1 MVKTAL
7 FLLLAANCRSAA
19 QKPAAFDLVVYGA
32 TAAGVS
38 TSVAAAREGL
48 HVALVDPGHHPG
60 GLVSGGL
67 SSSDHGKIE
76 VIGGI
81 SREFFERVGKHYG
94 EPIEWNFEP
103 HVAEQVFVDLMKE
116 AGVTTFYGER
126 LKEKNGVR
134 KRGASIV
141 AITTENGRV
150 FVGKIFADCS
160 YEGDLMGQAGVSY
173 TWGRES
179 TSVYG
184 ESLAGVRGRQRP
196 DHHFNVRV
204 SPFASDGSLLPEVQ
218 KGPKGEMGSGD
229 KKVQAYTY
237 RMCLTNDPANL
248 IPFEKPSHYD
258 ARRYELLARLIEAL
272 TTAKGRPPVMKEVMI
287 VSTLKGRKFD
297 INSFGGFS
305 IDHIGANWDFPT
317 ATYARRGEIWQDHL
331 EYEAGFF
338 YFLTH
343 DPRVPAKLR
352 DEIGSYGLA
361 KDEFTDNHNWPFQLY
376 IRESRRMVGEY
387 VMTQKDIQDDIV
399 KPDSIGM
406 GSYQSDSHHVE
417 RIATA
422 DGAVENEGEMYVPTK
437 PYQIPFRMVLP
448 RASEAANLL
457 VPVCFSASHVA
468 YSTLRMEPQYMII
481 GQAAGTA
488 AAMAVKSNK
497 SVHEIAAGLG
507 EKLASQGAV
516 LKLLQK

>member
-1 MVKTAL
+1 
-7 FLLLAANCRSAA
+7 
-19 QKPAAFDLVVYGA
+19 
-32 TAAGVS
+32 
-38 TSVAAAREGL
+38 VAAAREGL

-76 VIGGI
+76 VIGGV

-103 HVAEQVFVDLMKE
+103 HVAEQVFVDLMRE

-141 AITTENGRV
+141 AITTESGRV
-150 FVGKIFADCS
+150 FAGKVFADCS

-184 ESLAGVRGRQRP
+184 ETLAGVRGRQRP

-204 SPFASDGSLLPEVQ
+204 SPFAADGSLLAEVQ

-237 RMCLTNDPANL
+237 RMCLTNLPQNL

-258 ARRYELLARLIEAL
+258 AGRYELLARLIAAL
-272 TTAKGRPPVMKEVMI
+272 TAAKGHPPIMKEVTI

-317 ATYARRGEIWQDHL
+317 ATYERRAEIWQDHV

-352 DEIGSYGLA
+352 DEVGSYGLA
-361 KDEFTDNHNWPFQLY
+361 KDEFVDNRNWPFQLY

-417 RIATA
+417 RIPAA
-422 DGAVENEGEMYVPTK
+422 DGAVDNEGEMYVPTK
-437 PYQIPFRMVLP
+437 PYQIPYRMVLP
-448 RASEAANLL
+448 KASESVNLL

-481 GQAAGTA
+481 GQAAGIA
-488 AAMAVKSNK
+488 AALAVKSNK
-497 SVHEIAAGLG
+497 SLHEIAVTQLR
-507 EKLASQGAV
+507 EKLAAQGVV
-516 LKLLQK
+516 LKLP